1 MRKRICS
8 VLLLVIFLLAGCST
22 GAKNARPTEGE
33 SVVKLC
39 AVGDIFPTADMLTDA
54 HKPSVGYDFTSQLS
68 ACFPALASADLAIGN
83 FEGNF
88 TAGSFGNG
96 NYPDEL
102 ADALARAGFDVLQT
116 ANSYSIANG
125 VSGLS
130 RTKSVIAQAGMIPL
144 GTFTDAQDQKE
155 NQTLLMEVNDI
166 RIAFVS
172 FTKGFGGMGLPE
184 NAGHSVNLLYSDYT
198 TNYDEVDTEGI
209 LAVLDDARK
218 KDPDIIIAALHWGS
232 ENTKDVSRSQE
243 EIASLMFENG
253 VDVIL
258 GSHSHIVSTVE
269 QRHIVLKDGTRKDVV
284 LAYGLGDFCAAEAG
298 DCNMT
303 LILNL
308 EFTRNHSTGETKITS
323 LSYTPMA
330 AVDMGKNEQD
340 RYALLDVENELA
352 LYENNY
358 YDRIDKSLYDSLLS
372 GMERLKNAVGLN

>member
-8 VLLLVIFLLAGCST
+8 FLLLIIFLLTACSSGGKT
-22 GAKNARPTEGE
+22 TRPSEGE

-39 AVGDIFPTADMLTDA
+39 AVGDIYPTADMLNDA
-54 HKPSVGYDFTSQLS
+54 RQPNGSYDFSSQLS

-83 FEGNF
+83 LEGNF
-88 TAGSFGNG
+88 TTGSYGNG

-102 ADALARAGFDVLQT
+102 AAALAQAGFDILQT
-116 ANSYSIANG
+116 ANSYSIVNG

-130 RTKSVIAQAGMIPL
+130 RTKSVIEQAGMTAL
-144 GTFTDAQDQKE
+144 GTYTDAEDKKDHQV
-155 NQTLLMEVNDI
+155 LLVDINDI

-172 FTKGFGGMGLPE
+172 FTKGFGGIAFPE
-184 NAGHSVNLLYSDYT
+184 NADHSANLLYSDYT
-198 TNYDEVDTEGI
+198 TNYEKVNTEGI
-209 LAVLDDARK
+209 LSVLEEAQK
-218 KDPDIIIAALHWGS
+218 KKPDVIIAALHWGS
-232 ENTKDVSRSQE
+232 ENTRDINRSQE
-243 EIASLMFENG
+243 EIASLLFENG

-258 GSHSHIVSTVE
+258 GSHSHLVSTVE

-284 LAYGLGDFCAAEAG
+284 LAYSLGDFCAVESG
-298 DCNMT
+298 DCNMS

-323 LSYTPMA
+323 LSYTPLA
-330 AVDMGKNEQD
+330 AADRGKHEPN

-358 YDRIDKSLYDSLLS
+358 YDRVSNDLYNELLS
-372 GMERLKNAVGLN
+372 VKERLASAVGLQ